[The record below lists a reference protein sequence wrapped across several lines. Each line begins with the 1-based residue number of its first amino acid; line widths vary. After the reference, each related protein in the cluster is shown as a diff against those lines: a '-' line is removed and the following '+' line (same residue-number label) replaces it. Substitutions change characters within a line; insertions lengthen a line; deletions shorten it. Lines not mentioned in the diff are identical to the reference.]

1 MFIQF
6 ARTRNKTMQ
15 EKQKL
20 LELVKQIKREPSN
33 DKKWELLIKWLDILM
48 TKLQG
53 SKLGNKKTVVKGS
66 VWEYL
71 KTLV

>member
-48 TKLQG
+48 TKL
-53 SKLGNKKTVVKGS
+53 
-66 VWEYL
+66 
-71 KTLV
+71 